1 MSDKKRSEKSKSSP
15 VKDNKNV
22 TKKVKLKAKQK
33 KKKIPLEIVRKR
45 KMYSDLL
52 ELAIVVAFLF
62 LIISIYVPRAIWDEE
77 EYFEQRSHFYME
89 NTYDIQNFYKSLTG
103 EYNPDGLW
111 VMQVVNSVRDSLTGD
126 STYLGEQ
133 SIGLNGQDFVVNV
146 PKGYDV
152 DFDTTFGFPMMRR
165 DTIVDTTATLVMY
178 SEDLSRNDTSYV
190 QKKRLEK
197 FTTDSNFV
205 AVLEEVSSERV
216 EVVNYYDSYMPD
228 SSMYFCPVTQKAYL
242 ISIKDEGNAVRVDS
256 PIEETVVRKRYAI
269 FAFKADNHGF
279 VDDGAKSWDR

>member
-1 MSDKKRSEKSKSSP
+1 MSEKKRSKKPKSAT
-15 VKDNKNV
+15 VKKDKKI
-22 TKKVKLKAKQK
+22 TKKVELKAKQK
-33 KKKIPLEIVRKR
+33 KKKIPSEIVRKR
-45 KMYSDLL
+45 KIYSDVL
-52 ELAIVVAFLF
+52 EIGFVVAFLF

-77 EYFEQRSHFYME
+77 ELFEDQSRFYME
-89 NTYDIQNFYKSLTG
+89 NMYDIQNFYKSLTG

-133 SIGLNGQDFVVNV
+133 SIQLNNQEFSVNV

-152 DFDTTFGFPMMRR
+152 NFDTTFGFPMMRR
-165 DTIVDTTATLVMY
+165 DTIMDTTATIVMY

-190 QKKRLEK
+190 QKKRLKK

-205 AVLEEVSSERV
+205 AVLEEVASERV
-216 EVVNYYDSYMPD
+216 EVVNYYNSYMPD

-242 ISIKDEGNAVRVDS
+242 ISIKDEGNVVRVDS
-256 PIEETVVRKRYAI
+256 PIEETVVRK
-269 FAFKADNHGF
+269 
-279 VDDGAKSWDR
+279 

>member
-1 MSDKKRSEKSKSSP
+1 MSEKKRSKKPKSAT
-15 VKDNKNV
+15 VKKDKKI
-22 TKKVKLKAKQK
+22 TKKVELKAKQK
-33 KKKIPLEIVRKR
+33 KKKIPSEIVRKR
-45 KMYSDLL
+45 KIYSDML
-52 ELAIVVAFLF
+52 EIGFVVAFLF

-77 EYFEQRSHFYME
+77 EIFEDQSRFYME
-89 NTYDIQNFYKSLTG
+89 NMYDIQNFYKSLTG

-133 SIGLNGQDFVVNV
+133 SIQLNNQEFSVNV

-152 DFDTTFGFPMMRR
+152 DFDTTFGFPMIRR
-165 DTIVDTTATLVMY
+165 DTIADTTATIVMY

-190 QKKRLEK
+190 QKKRLKK

-205 AVLEEVSSERV
+205 AVLEEVASERV
-216 EVVNYYDSYMPD
+216 EVVNYYNSYMPD

-242 ISIKDEGNAVRVDS
+242 ISIKDEGNVVRVDS

-279 VDDGAKSWDR
+279 VDDGTKSWDR

>member
-1 MSDKKRSEKSKSSP
+1 
-15 VKDNKNV
+15 
-22 TKKVKLKAKQK
+22 
-33 KKKIPLEIVRKR
+33 
-45 KMYSDLL
+45 MYSDLL

-133 SIGLNGQDFVVNV
+133 SIQLNNQEFSVNV

-165 DTIVDTTATLVMY
+165 DTIMDTTATIVMY

-190 QKKRLEK
+190 QKKRLKK

-205 AVLEEVSSERV
+205 AVLEEVPSERV

-242 ISIKDEGNAVRVDS
+242 ISIKDEGNVVRVDS

-279 VDDGAKSWDR
+279 VDDGTKSWDR

>member
-1 MSDKKRSEKSKSSP
+1 MSEKKRSKKPKSAA
-15 VKDNKNV
+15 VKKDKKI
-22 TKKVKLKAKQK
+22 TKKVELKAKQK
-33 KKKIPLEIVRKR
+33 KKKIPSEIVRKR
-45 KMYSDLL
+45 KIYSDVL
-52 ELAIVVAFLF
+52 EIGFVVAFLF

-77 EYFEQRSHFYME
+77 ELFEDQSRFYME
-89 NTYDIQNFYKSLTG
+89 NMYDIQNFYKSLTG

-133 SIGLNGQDFVVNV
+133 SIQLNNQEFSVNV

-152 DFDTTFGFPMMRR
+152 NFDTTFGFPMMRR
-165 DTIVDTTATLVMY
+165 DTIMDTTATIVMY
-178 SEDLSRNDTSYV
+178 SEGLSRNDTSYV
-190 QKKRLEK
+190 QKKRLKK

-205 AVLEEVSSERV
+205 AVLEEVASERV
-216 EVVNYYDSYMPD
+216 EVVNYYNSYMPD

-242 ISIKDEGNAVRVDS
+242 ISIKDEGNVVRVDS

-279 VDDGAKSWDR
+279 VDDGTKSWDR

>member
-1 MSDKKRSEKSKSSP
+1 MSEKKRSKKPKSAT
-15 VKDNKNV
+15 VKKDKKI
-22 TKKVKLKAKQK
+22 TKKVELKAKQK
-33 KKKIPLEIVRKR
+33 KKKIPSEIVRKR
-45 KMYSDLL
+45 KIYSDVL
-52 ELAIVVAFLF
+52 EIGFVVAFLF

-77 EYFEQRSHFYME
+77 ESFEDQSRFYME
-89 NTYDIQNFYKSLTG
+89 NMYDIQNFYKSLTG

-133 SIGLNGQDFVVNV
+133 SIQLNNQEFSVNV

-165 DTIVDTTATLVMY
+165 DTIMDTTATIVMY

-190 QKKRLEK
+190 QKKRLKK

-205 AVLEEVSSERV
+205 AVLEEVASERV
-216 EVVNYYDSYMPD
+216 EVVNYYSSYMPD
-228 SSMYFCPVTQKAYL
+228 SSMYFCPVTQNPYL
-242 ISIKDEGNAVRVDS
+242 ISIKDEGNVVRVDS

-279 VDDGAKSWDR
+279 VDDGTKSWDR